1 MKKFILSGVLLIG
14 SMLAVKAQDV
24 KFGVK
29 GGLNLSKLTS
39 TNGSKVLA
47 GFNAGAL
54 VNFKLDN
61 NWAIQPEVQYST
73 QGTKVK
79 NDILWGAV
87 TTEGSMKL
95 DYINVP
101 VLAQYH
107 IIDEFYLE
115 GGPQI
120 GFLTSAKAK
129 SGGVSVD
136 VKDNMKTVDFGL
148 NFGFGYKFDMGLG
161 IGARYN
167 FGLTNVYDSDK
178 INRKNSVAQIDLF
191 YIF

>member
-1 MKKFILSGVLLIG
+1 MKKLILSGILAIG
-14 SMLAVKAQDV
+14 SILAVKAQDV
-24 KFGVK
+24 KFGIK

-39 TNGSKVLA
+39 ASDAKVLA

-54 VNFKLDN
+54 VNFKLDK

-73 QGTKVK
+73 QGSKLKT
-79 NDILWGAV
+79 DYFGLI
-87 TTEGSMKL
+87 TTEGTLKL
-95 DYINVP
+95 DYINIP

-115 GGPQI
+115 GGPQV
-120 GFLTSAKAK
+120 GFLTSSKYK
-129 SGGVSVD
+129 TGSITVD
-136 VKDNMKTVDFGL
+136 NKDGMKKVDFGL

-167 FGLTNVYDSDK
+167 FGLTNVFDSDK
-178 INRKNSVAQIDLF
+178 VNHKNSVAQIDLF

>member
-1 MKKFILSGVLLIG
+1 MKKFILSGVLAIS
-14 SMLAVKAQDV
+14 SMLAVQAQNV

-39 TNGSKVLA
+39 TDGAKVLA

-54 VNFKLDN
+54 ANFKLDES
-61 NWAIQPEVQYST
+61 WAIQPEVQYST
-73 QGTKVK
+73 QGTKAQK
-79 NDILWGAV
+79 DILGIL
-87 TTEGSMKL
+87 TTAGTMKL
-95 DYINVP
+95 DYVNVP

-107 IIDEFYLE
+107 IEAFYLE
-115 GGPQI
+115 AGPQI
-120 GFLTSAKAK
+120 GFMTAAKAK
-129 SGGVSVD
+129 SGNVTVD
-136 VKDNMKTVDFGL
+136 VKDSMKSVDFGL
-148 NFGFGYKFDMGLG
+148 NFGFGYQLDMGLG

-178 INRKNSVAQIDLF
+178 IDRKNSVAQIDLF

>member
-1 MKKFILSGVLLIG
+1 MKKFILSGVLAIS
-14 SMLAVKAQDV
+14 SMLAVQAQNV

-39 TNGSKVLA
+39 TDGAKVLA

-54 VNFKLDN
+54 ANFKLDES
-61 NWAIQPEVQYST
+61 WAIQPEVQYST
-73 QGTKVK
+73 QGTKAQK
-79 NDILWGAV
+79 DILGLL
-87 TTEGSMKL
+87 TTEGTMKL

-107 IIDEFYLE
+107 IESFYLE
-115 GGPQI
+115 AGPQV
-120 GFLTSAKAK
+120 GFMTAAKAK
-129 SGGVSVD
+129 SGNVTVD
-136 VKDNMKTVDFGL
+136 VKDSVKTVDFGL
-148 NFGFGYKFDMGLG
+148 NFGFGYQLDMGLG

-178 INRKNSVAQIDLF
+178 IDRKNSVAQIDLF